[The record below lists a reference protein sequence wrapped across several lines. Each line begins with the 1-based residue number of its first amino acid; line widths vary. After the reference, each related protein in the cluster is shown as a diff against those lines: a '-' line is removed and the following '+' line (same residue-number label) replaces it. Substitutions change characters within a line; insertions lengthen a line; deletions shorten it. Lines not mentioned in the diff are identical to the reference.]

1 MTTVACFWRGGGGG
15 GRMRTLGEALQGPV
29 RGAEVAVERVREGGV
44 GGGDDRRGGGEG
56 DGRGAR
62 ARERRRFVA
71 IERGGR
77 GRRRVV
83 LPGER
88 GRGEGAARGGG
99 RARARRRG
107 GAKDA
112 RRRERG
118 HRERVEAVPRGGG
131 AEPSGENPGLLS
143 EISSGDRGASSFKG
157 RNPRPF
163 KSRLQKVFF
172 FRFDDPR
179 LWDLNP
185 RPLLLFPFDDA
196 MRWDLN
202 PRPFRLRFDSH
213 GLGLDDGFERV
224 VARASHSSSHAAS
237 FARRARRSRSARARR
252 GRTRDVVVLDLAE
265 PPLAPLEVS
274 GVRQGRAQ
282 GAHPGP
288 RRFVLGEGR
297 GRRGGR
303 LRGPRRARRAL
314 RRRGTRP
321 ARTATERLGGGRTR
335 RNGVGVRDGGW
346 DGEGGGVGDERRGV
360 QPRERVREA
369 SRLARPRRRSSI
381 VPGRGGAVRGR
392 AALQRRGGVDGG
404 GPRAE
409 PLRGA
414 PQRPRSPRRRR
425 SRVDAR
431 GGMAQS
437 ERGVLR
443 LRRGGRSPDGTAQR
457 LGHAPVPAARI
468 QTESGTAERRGAPS
482 FAVRRRVFRDAGT
495 LEEDEARVSGFSDGS
510 GRGGGCGCFG
520 GGCGCFGARGRRD
533 IPLPASGDEREP
545 PRVRD
550 LPAAVRRRDGG
561 DAARA
566 VAVPARAAVRGVRDS
581 RLADAQ
587 GEAAVS
593 LVQVQGGNT
602 PEAVQ
607 AVPVRAEGGGA
618 AFDRPRETVVPD
630 VFFKKSVR
638 SVRRVARRAPRAR
651 PSA

>member
-1 MTTVACFWRGGGGG
+1 
-15 GRMRTLGEALQGPV
+15 MRTLGEALQGPV
-29 RGAEVAVERVREGGV
+29 RGPRSPSNAFARAAAGR
-44 GGGDDRRGGGEG
+44 DDRRGGGEG
-56 DGRGAR
+56 DGRAR
-62 ARERRRFVA
+62 ARA
-71 IERGGR
+71 S
-77 GRRRVV
+77 
-83 LPGER
+83 
-88 GRGEGAARGGG
+88 GAASSRSSAGARTSTRGASR
-99 RARARRRG
+99 RARTR
-107 GAKDA
+107 
-112 RRRERG
+112 
-118 HRERVEAVPRGGG
+118 RGGG
-131 AEPSGENPGLLS
+131 ARGWTGPREAPRRREGCSTTRARTSRTRRGRAARGRRGTEWREPGTLIRDLERRSRRVINIG
-143 EISSGDRGASSFKG
+143 KM
-157 RNPRPF
+157 NPRPF

-179 LWDLNP
+179 LWDLKP
-185 RPLLLFPFDDA
+185 SPSFSFRRHT

-213 GLGLDDGFERV
+213 GSNGLGLDDGFERV

-237 FARRARRSRSARARR
+237 FARRARRSHSARARR

-297 GRRGGR
+297 GRCGGR

-414 PQRPRSPRRRR
+414 PQRPGPRGGALARRRSRRDGAKRAGGSSAPTRRSLARRDRSAAGPRPGPRRENPNGERNRRTPRGSIVRRPKKRLPGRGNPRRRR
-425 SRVDAR
+425 GVSLGIPGRFRARRRVR
-431 GGMAQS
+431 ML
-437 ERGVLR
+437 RRRVRMLRRRVRR
-443 LRRGGRSPDGTAQR
+443 LRRRVRR
-457 LGHAPVPAARI
+457 LRRRVRMLRR
-468 QTESGTAERRGAPS
+468 SGTAGYSLTR
-482 FAVRRRVFRDAGT
+482 
-495 LEEDEARVSGFSDGS
+495 
-510 GRGGGCGCFG
+510 FG
-520 GGCGCFGARGRRD
+520 
-533 IPLPASGDEREP
+533 
-545 PRVRD
+545 
-550 LPAAVRRRDGG
+550 
-561 DAARA
+561 
-566 VAVPARAAVRGVRDS
+566 
-581 RLADAQ
+581 
-587 GEAAVS
+587 
-593 LVQVQGGNT
+593 
-602 PEAVQ
+602 
-607 AVPVRAEGGGA
+607 
-618 AFDRPRETVVPD
+618 
-630 VFFKKSVR
+630 
-638 SVRRVARRAPRAR
+638 
-651 PSA
+651 